1 MANGTGQR
9 VHVFLAGDLV
19 AGEPHRE
26 TAEQDMT
33 QAWFSRADVEQMIRD
48 GIITD
53 GPSVAAYLLLTL
65 QHPLHAD

>member
-1 MANGTGQR
+1 VANGTGQR

-33 QAWFSRADVEQMIRD
+33 QAWFSRADVEQMIRE

-65 QHPLHAD
+65 QRSLHAD